1 MLLGLSWAD
10 MLYLVPAVLAAVIL
24 HELAHGVVARAL
36 GDPTAERAGRL
47 TLNPL
52 PHIDP
57 VGFVTLVFFHFGWAR
72 PVPVDPRYFR
82 HPYRDMVAVALAG
95 PLANGVW
102 AMVLALALAAVA
114 PLYAGGVNA
123 PAPLVV
129 ALGAGMEISVSLGL
143 FNLLPVP
150 PLDGS
155 HFVSALWPAA
165 GRWLTRAGFV
175 LLAVLVLSGVVGRI
189 LLPPVLA
196 VSNLLLSWAQ
206 AAVHLAGVGA

>member
-1 MLLGLSWAD
+1 